1 MNHQRKRES
10 ERVGVNVPEPAW
22 GEADCENESVGGDFG
37 QQGVLLL
44 LADNPGRWKFG
55 EWRQTIQKK
64 ILATRCHQEPMGLKN
79 LSHLPLKSPI
89 ALRYSHCRQ

>member
-10 ERVGVNVPEPAW
+10 ERVGADVPEPAW

-37 QQGVLLL
+37 HKGCSCFWRITPE
-44 LADNPGRWKFG
+44 DGRKFG

-64 ILATRCHQEPMGLKN
+64 ILASRCHQEPMGLNK
-79 LSHLPLKSPI
+79 L
-89 ALRYSHCRQ
+89 